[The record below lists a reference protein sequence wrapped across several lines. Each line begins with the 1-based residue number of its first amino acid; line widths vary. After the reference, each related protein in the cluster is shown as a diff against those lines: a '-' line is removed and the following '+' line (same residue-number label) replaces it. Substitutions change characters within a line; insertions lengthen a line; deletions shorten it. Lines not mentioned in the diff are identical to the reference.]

1 MLASLALIANA
12 ITMAQIILAGAR
24 VNIRSVIMY
33 AFCTFVTSVVIRVT
47 SPAVLK

>member
-33 AFCTFVTSVVIRVT
+33 AFVTSVVIRVT